1 MPKVSI
7 IIPVYN
13 VEKYLRNNLT
23 SVTNQ
28 TLKDI
33 EIICINDGSK
43 DSSFD
48 IIQEF
53 AQKDSRIV
61 VINQENEGL
70 SAARNTGIE
79 RATGEYI
86 AFLDSDDYVDLDY
99 YEKLYTTA
107 IEHNAEI
114 SAAGIIRKYS
124 ETKEKYRIKYDTVE
138 ETTDVVEMFE
148 LSNIKRYPSCWNRI
162 YKKELIDRTNLRFNE
177 GKCYED
183 AAFSIRAL
191 NNCKKFVTVP
201 KVIYYYIVN
210 NNSIVKTKLTEK
222 KKADKLFAER
232 DRLKYVKDHH
242 IGLPDQY
249 FRAMK
254 YKVRLGGLT
263 LYTLSE
269 SIKTDTYLLFGHI
282 PVFRVKTETLPVYQ
296 LDKIIVESA
305 GRMAN
310 QMFCWAFA
318 KSLSKKSGL
327 DFLID
332 DSSNSQ
338 KLSHFECFEDYK
350 KHSVKKCPFKKLL
363 RTIIPIRS
371 IRNSI
376 AKEHFNMPHVN
387 EGVGNFMKYQPKLM
401 EIKEPTY
408 ISGFYQT
415 EKYFKYIREDL
426 LKDFTLKTPL
436 NKKNQEILDKINSTE
451 SVSLHFRRGDYT
463 KKNNQKTYGTFT
475 EEYYQNA
482 VKTIAEKT
490 GKNLTLFVFS
500 DDINWVKENVKFD
513 YETVYVDVNNDKQGY
528 FDLELMKHC
537 KHNVIANSSFSWWGA
552 WLNENENKIVV
563 APQKWIATLD
573 SNYDIIPENWIT
585 LQNLK

>member
-43 DSSFD
+43 DSSLD
-48 IIQEF
+48 IINEF
-53 AQKDSRIV
+53 TQKDSRIK
-61 VINQENEGL
+61 VINQENKGL
-70 SAARNTGIE
+70 STARNTGIDI
-79 RATGEYI
+79 ATGEFI

-107 IEHNAEI
+107 VKHNAEI
-114 SAAGIIRKYS
+114 STAGIIRKYPK
-124 ETKEKYRIKYDTVE
+124 TKEKYRIKYDKIE
-138 ETTDVVEMFE
+138 ETTDVVEMFY

-162 YKKELIDRTNLRFNE
+162 YKKELLDRINLRFND
-177 GKCYED
+177 GRTYED

-191 NNCKKFVTVP
+191 NNCKKLVTVP
-201 KVIYYYIVN
+201 EVFYYYVVN

-232 DRLKYVKDHH
+232 DRLKYVKEHH
-242 IGLPDQY
+242 IALPDQY

-254 YKVRLGGLT
+254 YKVKIGGLT

-296 LDKIIVESA
+296 LDKIIIESA

-332 DSSNSQ
+332 DSINTPQ
-338 KLSHFECFEDYK
+338 FNHFACFDEYK
-350 KHSVKKCPFKKLL
+350 KHQVKKCPFKRIL
-363 RTIIPIRS
+363 RTVLPISPIRKGL
-371 IRNSI
+371 
-376 AKEHFNMPHVN
+376 AKAHFSMPHVK
-387 EGVGNFMKYQPKLM
+387 EESGTFLKFHPEFM
-401 EIKEPTY
+401 ETKEPTY
-408 ISGFYQT
+408 FSGFYQT
-415 EKYFKYIREDL
+415 EKYFKDIREEL
-426 LKDFTLKTPL
+426 LKDFTLKEKL
-436 NKKNQEILDKINSTE
+436 NQKNQEILDKINSTE
-451 SVSLHFRRGDYT
+451 SVSIHFRRGDYT
-463 KKNNQKTYGTFT
+463 KQRNQKTYGVMSND
-475 EEYYQNA
+475 YYQNA
-482 VKTIAEKT
+482 IKTIAEKT
-490 GKNLTLFVFS
+490 GKKLTLFVFS
-500 DDINWVKENVKFD
+500 DDIKWVKKNVKFD
-513 YETVYVDVNNDKQGY
+513 FETVYVDVNNDKQGY
-528 FDLELMKHC
+528 FDMELMKHC
-537 KHNVIANSSFSWWGA
+537 KHNIIANSSFSWWGA
-552 WLNENENKIVV
+552 WLNKNPEKLVI
-563 APQKWIATLD
+563 APSKWVTYLD

-585 LQNLK
+585 IDN

>member
-13 VEKYLRNNLT
+13 IEKYLRKNLD
-23 SVTNQ
+23 SITNQ

-33 EIICINDGSK
+33 EIICVNDGST
-43 DSSFD
+43 DSSPE
-48 IIQEF
+48 ILNEY
-53 AQKDSRIV
+53 AQKDSRIKIV
-61 VINQENEGL
+61 NQENKGL
-70 SAARNTGIE
+70 SGARNTGLE
-79 RATGEYI
+79 YVTGEYI
-86 AFLDSDDYVDLDY
+86 AFIDSDDYVDLDY

-138 ETTDVVEMFE
+138 ETTDVLEMFY
-148 LSNIKRYPSCWNRI
+148 LSNVKRYPSCWNRI
-162 YKKELIDRTNLRFNE
+162 YKKDLIDRTQLRFNE
-177 GKCYED
+177 GKYFED
-183 AAFSIRAL
+183 AAFTVRAL

-201 KVIYYYIVN
+201 KVVYYYVVN
-210 NNSIVKTKLTEK
+210 NNSIVKTRYTDK

-232 DRLKYVKDHH
+232 DRLKYVKDNN

-254 YKVRLGGLT
+254 YKVKICGLT

-269 SIKTDTYLLFGHI
+269 SIKTDTYLLFGYI
-282 PVFRVKTETLPVYQ
+282 PVFRVKTGTLPVYQ

-332 DSSNSQ
+332 DSINTPQ
-338 KLSHFECFEDYK
+338 FSHFECFDKYK
-350 KHSVKKCPFKKLL
+350 KHQVKKCPFKRFL
-363 RTIIPIRS
+363 RTILPIAPIRKGFS
-371 IRNSI
+371 K
-376 AKEHFNMPHVN
+376 AHFDMPHVKEEN
-387 EGVGNFMKYQPKLM
+387 GTFLKFHPEFM
-401 EIKEPTY
+401 ETKEPTY
-408 ISGFYQT
+408 FSGFYQT
-415 EKYFKYIREDL
+415 EKYFKDFREEL
-426 LKDFTLKTPL
+426 LKDFTLKGKL

-451 SVSLHFRRGDYT
+451 SVSIHFRRGDYT
-463 KKNNQKTYGTFT
+463 KKKFQKTFGTMSN
-475 EEYYQNA
+475 EYYTNA
-482 VKTIAEKT
+482 IKTIEEKT
-490 GKNLTLFVFS
+490 GKKLTLFVFS
-500 DDINWVKENVKFD
+500 DDIKWVKNNVKFNF
-513 YETVYVDVNNDKQGY
+513 ETVYVDVNNDKQGY

-552 WLNENENKIVV
+552 WLNENPNKIVI
-563 APQKWIATLD
+563 APSRWVTYLD

-585 LQNLK
+585 IEN